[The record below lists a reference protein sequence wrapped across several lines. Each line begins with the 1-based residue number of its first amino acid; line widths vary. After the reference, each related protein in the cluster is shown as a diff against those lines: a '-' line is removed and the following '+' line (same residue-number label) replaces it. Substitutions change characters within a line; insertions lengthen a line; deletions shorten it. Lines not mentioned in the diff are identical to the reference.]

1 MHAIRFMDVNEC
13 RHVEKEVT
21 LNEYYLQ
28 HSMFSS
34 DTCKNP
40 LDFFLLLLVA
50 LAVLQMKQA

>member
-34 DTCKNP
+34 DMCKNP
-40 LDFFLLLLVA
+40 LDFFYYCW
-50 LAVLQMKQA
+50 